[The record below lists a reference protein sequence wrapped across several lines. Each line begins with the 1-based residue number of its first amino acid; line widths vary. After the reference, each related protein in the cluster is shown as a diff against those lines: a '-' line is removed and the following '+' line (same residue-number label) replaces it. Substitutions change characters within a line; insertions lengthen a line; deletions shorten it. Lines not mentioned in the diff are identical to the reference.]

1 MNKIKRMHG
10 TIINSNGLCINNNN
24 TSLEKTAEEL
34 FDDLGLWLERETPF
48 DFEVKNDDDK
58 VIKFNKERREIACF
72 NYYDGFEYLTLQE
85 LQAINKKVRELR
97 LAMMNKCKYITIRTK
112 NYEKY
117 FYCRLNKKTI
127 NYTTECIKCVKNEP
141 RKNKGINKVS
151 KNKIAVTQDTY
162 NKVMQRDNYKCRL
175 CGTSLNLQLH
185 HIIYRS
191 EDKSK
196 INDINNCIMLCVK
209 HHVLVH
215 SNKKYWQPKL
225 LELAEALQ
233 R

>member
-1 MNKIKRMHG
+1 MYCKYLSKSLNGKIRCKLNKTNIYITECK
-10 TIINSNGLCINNNN
+10 NCINF
-24 TSLEKTAEEL
+24 EL
-34 FDDLGLWLERETPF
+34 
-48 DFEVKNDDDK
+48 
-58 VIKFNKERREIACF
+58 
-72 NYYDGFEYLTLQE
+72 
-85 LQAINKKVRELR
+85 
-97 LAMMNKCKYITIRTK
+97 
-112 NYEKY
+112 
-117 FYCRLNKKTI
+117 
-127 NYTTECIKCVKNEP
+127 

-151 KNKIAVTQDTY
+151 KKKITVTQDTY

-225 LELAEALQ
+225 LELVEGLQ